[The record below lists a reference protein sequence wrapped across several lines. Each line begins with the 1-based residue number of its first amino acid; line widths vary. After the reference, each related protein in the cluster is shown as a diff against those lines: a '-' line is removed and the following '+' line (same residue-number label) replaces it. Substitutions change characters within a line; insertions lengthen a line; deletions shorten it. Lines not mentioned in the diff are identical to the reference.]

1 MYTALNIH
9 VAGSFEGYRPS
20 GRRGIDMGFFATE
33 SQPMIFTLTHPC
45 RRDGTTTTTNN
56 STTSG
61 SIGTTCTSIGSSS
74 SSSSSSSNSNDNDD
88 NDSNNGKNNN
98 VGIENRIINTNQ
110 HLSKAIESPCYV
122 HEVHLLFESVHS
134 SLPQLEQIIRS
145 WCLQHTS
152 FKQYVQ
158 SVHLVDLYVCPSSR
172 QISHVVQISY
182 GTLYHSLSRD
192 LADEFRVLVLDQL
205 PAVLGEQVRLRKK
218 DGRVSHCY
226 PYYVSE
232 ALIEKERQSSI
243 FCGVDV
249 EDGYDNNI
257 REGTDSK
264 KNVSNITTVLKN
276 EQTDLNRLIKDM
288 ENVHRHYRKET
299 DSNSSNN
306 SVGMNMNA
314 FRNITMDTGI
324 IDAVNV
330 DVSSDYMS
338 MSIEDIKE
346 TARALWQRRVGV
358 LVNQPTM
365 RGGRKEASKT
375 SS

>member
-1 MYTALNIH
+1 M
-9 VAGSFEGYRPS
+9 
-20 GRRGIDMGFFATE
+20 
-33 SQPMIFTLTHPC
+33 
-45 RRDGTTTTTNN
+45 
-56 STTSG
+56 
-61 SIGTTCTSIGSSS
+61 
-74 SSSSSSSNSNDNDD
+74 
-88 NDSNNGKNNN
+88 
-98 VGIENRIINTNQ
+98 
-110 HLSKAIESPCYV
+110 
-122 HEVHLLFESVHS
+122 
-134 SLPQLEQIIRS
+134 
-145 WCLQHTS
+145 
-152 FKQYVQ
+152 
-158 SVHLVDLYVCPSSR
+158 
-172 QISHVVQISY
+172 
-182 GTLYHSLSRD
+182 
-192 LADEFRVLVLDQL
+192 
-205 PAVLGEQVRLRKK
+205 
-218 DGRVSHCY
+218 
-226 PYYVSE
+226 
-232 ALIEKERQSSI
+232 
-243 FCGVDV
+243 
-249 EDGYDNNI
+249 
-257 REGTDSK
+257 
-264 KNVSNITTVLKN
+264 SNITTVLKN